1 MAGFESTMLHKVA
14 PQPFASQLPRES
26 EALCRFRVDYRYW
39 WPSPVSR
46 GESHEDSLQAGP
58 PTIDRG
64 GEQVRNKRERK
75 SWPICAPIVDRVP
88 PRKFSRESFQGG
100 KEKIPVFFNRFEIR
114 YVLLV
119 GRALWDAADSR
130 VNRIPWR
137 RGWKTNRKGRAL
149 MECYG
154 LGIWILIRCEQGNWA
169 ESNFEG
175 TSQQFVHVSSPFF
188 FYYVNSWYQWWMI
201 RGVSKLK
208 FKTDGILTLANLL
221 FHRWSKR
228 LVTRKINRAT
238 SVTQSVTLRGRPT
251 RPFHNVLSSLIFS
264 QPTQASRSEKR
275 QNPWETAKFL

>member
-100 KEKIPVFFNRFEIR
+100 KEKNTCFSTDSRFGTSYLSVERFEMRQIAAWIGFLGGEGGKQTGR
-114 YVLLV
+114 GAHWWNATVLAFEFWF
-119 GRALWDAADSR
+119 GASR
-130 VNRIPWR
+130 VIEQRV
-137 RGWKTNRKGRAL
+137 
-149 MECYG
+149 
-154 LGIWILIRCEQGNWA
+154 ILRERVN
-169 ESNFEG
+169 
-175 TSQQFVHVSSPFF
+175 SSFTFLLLFF

-264 QPTQASRSEKR
+264 QPTHASRSEKR